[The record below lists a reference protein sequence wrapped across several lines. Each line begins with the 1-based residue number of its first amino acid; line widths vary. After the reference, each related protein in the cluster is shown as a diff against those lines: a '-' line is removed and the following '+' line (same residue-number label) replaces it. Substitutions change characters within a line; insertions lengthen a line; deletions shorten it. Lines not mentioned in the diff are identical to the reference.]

1 MSWINNMLQP
11 NGADWW
17 QSTGVGTDV
26 PSFDGG
32 VNAGTASG
40 PYGGGA
46 DGYRPAWWGSAASN
60 GSSPAGSTSTNGMLA
75 QIMAMVE
82 QLTGSIGGAFGGT
95 GFGGNG
101 YAGNGYG
108 GTGYGG
114 NACGG
119 ATPPQP
125 GAATFANA
133 TLSSTGDP
141 HLALTGTL
149 ENANGTTTQVND
161 HYDNMSS
168 QRDLLSTN
176 DFGDAFRV
184 STTATTPNANGV
196 TYNQSATATMDFG
209 RDRVTIGPG
218 GAVSVTSNGNALA
231 LGAGKSVTLA
241 GGEVVSENGS
251 GAVSIAEQNAAG
263 ESLTTTFTNNGSGVD
278 VSATANGG
286 VTLGGSL
293 VRHAVNGA

>member
-1 MSWINNMLQP
+1 MSWITNMLQP
-11 NGADWW
+11 NGADWM
-17 QSTGVGTDV
+17 QSSGVGFDT

-32 VNAGTASG
+32 FEAGNTPG
-40 PYGGGA
+40 PYSGGA
-46 DGYRPAWWGSAASN
+46 DGYRPAWWGSAAAN
-60 GSSPAGSTSTNGMLA
+60 GSPAAGTASTNGMLA
-75 QIMAMVE
+75 QIMAMLQ
-82 QLTGSIGGAFGGT
+82 QLTGNVGNA
-95 GFGGNG
+95 FGGNG
-101 YAGNGYG
+101 F
-108 GTGYGG
+108 GG

-119 ATPPQP
+119 APPAQP
-125 GAATFANA
+125 GSATFANA

-149 ENANGTTTQVND
+149 DNANGTTTQVND

-184 STTATTPNANGV
+184 STTATTPNASGV

-209 RDRVTIGPG
+209 RDRVTMGPG
-218 GAVSVTSNGNALA
+218 GAVSVTSNGNAVA
-231 LGAGKSVTLA
+231 LGAGQSITLG
-241 GGEVVSENGS
+241 GGEVVSESTS

-278 VSATANGG
+278 VSATASGG

-293 VRHAVNGA
+293 VRHAVNGV